1 MFSTSYFAGSAT
13 VIGGSVLIETE
24 VEPVPNSNEGSLG
37 RKDRPLLATLER
49 GIFMDIIRKLV
60 SKIFCILPIIFGK
73 KLETTSKDDGVMNK
87 EKMTFQNLD
96 MSNDYRKKV
105 RNVFL
110 GSFGKG
116 QPLSIGKQIEESPEK
131 INRWFTAIRFVH
143 DSKGSEF
150 GTTKW
155 IKPRDVNLKI
165 LEDITKELG
174 ERRNRIFFTK
184 TSELFFCKLAS
195 LNTDR
200 IFSTHGERN
209 KNVSLTFWIIE
220 HYAENLSKIEEDG
233 KRKKGFCQG
242 CDLIITLTEEDS
254 LVLEKGYSQK
264 DEKQGQKR
272 QNQARNGKV

>member
-1 MFSTSYFAGSAT
+1 
-13 VIGGSVLIETE
+13 
-24 VEPVPNSNEGSLG
+24 
-37 RKDRPLLATLER
+37 
-49 GIFMDIIRKLV
+49 
-60 SKIFCILPIIFGK
+60 
-73 KLETTSKDDGVMNK
+73 
-87 EKMTFQNLD
+87 

-220 HYAENLSKIEEDG
+220 HYAENLSKIKED
-233 KRKKGFCQG
+233 G

-272 QNQARNGKV
+272 QNQALEMEKWKWGEAKSKPKSQPNQKVNRIVKQSKLKSTLTKLESTPRN